1 MTYDL
6 PRRLVAE
13 TLGTAFLVAAVVG
26 SGIMGEHLAGGN
38 VAIALLANALATA
51 AMLYVLI
58 AWFGPISG
66 AHFNPLV
73 SFVLALRGDLLC
85 RHVLSYIA
93 AQVAGAVAGVGAA
106 NLMFSLD
113 AFAWSQHAR
122 FGLSQYFSET
132 VATFGL
138 LGLIWT
144 CSRTRPSS
152 IPALVA
158 AYIGA
163 AYWFTASTSFANPAV
178 TLARALTDS
187 FAGIRPIDV
196 PGFVIAQSAG
206 AGLAVIVFGWLLPAK
221 ISRSLAGTP
230 EVGESEVSAC

>member
-1 MTYDL
+1 
-6 PRRLVAE
+6 
-13 TLGTAFLVAAVVG
+13 
-26 SGIMGEHLAGGN
+26 
-38 VAIALLANALATA
+38 LANALATA
-51 AMLYVLI
+51 AMLYVLVE
-58 AWFGPISG
+58 WFGPISG

-73 SFVLALRGDLLC
+73 SFALASRGDLPW
-85 RHVLSYIA
+85 RHVLSYMA

-106 NLMFSLD
+106 NLMFGLD

-122 FGLSQYFSET
+122 SGFPQWLSEG

-144 CSRTRPSS
+144 CSRTRPSA

-178 TLARALTDS
+178 TLARTLTDS
-187 FAGIRPIDV
+187 FAGIRPVDV
-196 PGFVIAQSAG
+196 PGFLTAQLVG
-206 AGLAVIVFGWLLPAK
+206 AGMAIGLFGWLIRDAK
-221 ISRSLAGTP
+221 AATTRQQDSSKLADNLI
-230 EVGESEVSAC
+230 